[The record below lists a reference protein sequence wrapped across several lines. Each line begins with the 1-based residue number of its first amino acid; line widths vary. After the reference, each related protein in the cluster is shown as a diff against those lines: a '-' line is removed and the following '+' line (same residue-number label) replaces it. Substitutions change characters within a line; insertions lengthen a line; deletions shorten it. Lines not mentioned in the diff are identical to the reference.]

1 MRHISRHI
9 VLLVTLLAGVLF
21 SACTFEQ
28 EDLFE
33 EAAALRIDHF
43 NDDLKSRLVEQ
54 SSADKYGWV
63 IQYFVAGT
71 DEEDFEGFNLFG
83 RFSASGTAL
92 LAGNHRFLRKGNAN
106 KYTEAVSSYEMLKEE
121 GSVVSF
127 NTWNDVLTVF
137 ADPVNPSSAPSVI
150 ANDGEGMNG
159 DYNFVFA
166 GFEGDNILFRGER
179 HDAEIRFVPCD
190 RPWTQYIDD
199 VAAAKKRITSST
211 LTTYYVTDGTED
223 TMYIDGLNTGVFV
236 YEDRLNDPL
245 QASTHTC
252 VFTLNGLR
260 LNHKMPFG
268 ENTFQE
274 MTVAPDK
281 ERLLNEDGTVQII
294 PMWDSYIAE
303 SKSLYRLDPAD
314 FTTEQAA
321 LYAQMEIEV
330 KKVNSKY
337 ELDSLTIG
345 RISETQDDGSN
356 EFMPGLIACVHGPK
370 KMGRTPLYY
379 PYVNMNIDKP
389 TYGNI
394 RFRQSSVDRPN
405 TYMKMFDGT
414 DLKTLCQQFA
424 ATLYGTYKMVPDD
437 YFRPTVATLNPVSE
451 GNRVTLIL
459 RPIKD

>member
-9 VLLVTLLAGVLF
+9 LLLVTLLAGTLF

-28 EDLFE
+28 EDLFD
-33 EAAALRIDHF
+33 EAAAKRIDHF

-92 LAGNHRFLRKGNAN
+92 LAGNHRFLRNGNAN

-137 ADPVNPSSAPSVI
+137 ADPVDPSKAPNTI

-166 GFEGDNILFRGER
+166 GFEGNNILFRGER
-179 HDAEIRFVPCD
+179 HDAEIRFIPCD

-199 VAAAKKRITSST
+199 VAAAKRSITSST
-211 LTTYYVTDGTED
+211 LTSYYVTDGTED
-223 TMYIDGLNTGVFV
+223 TLYIDGLNTGVFV
-236 YEDRLNDPL
+236 YEDRLEDPL

-260 LNHKMPFG
+260 LNNAMSFG
-268 ENTFQE
+268 DHTFQE
-274 MTVAPDK
+274 MTVAPDR

-303 SKSLYRLDPAD
+303 SKNRYRLDPAS

-356 EFMPGLIACVHGPK
+356 AFMPGLIACVHGPK

-379 PYVNMNIDKP
+379 PYVNMNYDKP
-389 TYGNI
+389 AYGTI
-394 RFRQSSVDRPN
+394 RFWQSPVDRPN
-405 TYMKMFDGT
+405 TYMSMFDGT
-414 DLKTLCQQFA
+414 DLKALCQQFA

-437 YFRPTVATLNPVSE
+437 YFRPTVATLNPVS
-451 GNRVTLIL
+451 GGTRVNLIL